1 MDRGKAKILDSIL
14 KDSSLYQTM
23 SNDEKINLFL
33 RLEKD
38 YPFLFTESDDDT
50 EDGET
55 V

>member
-23 SNDEKINLFL
+23 SNEEKISLFL

-38 YPFLFTESDDDT
+38 YPFLFADSDDDN
-50 EDGET
+50 EEGEA